1 MEDPVTTDSG
11 QTYER
16 SAIQENIQRN
26 GKTDP
31 FTRKPISGNLYPNF
45 ALKKAIQDF
54 IDKYNWINTAILGH
68 INLLKNKTI
77 IKSSFDDHLLDEI
90 TQNINLIFLTER
102 TR

>member
-16 SAIQENIQRN
+16 SAIEENIQRN

-31 FTRKPISGNLYPNF
+31 FTRAPISGNLYPNF

-54 IDKYNWINTAILGH
+54 IDKYDSFNLAILGH

-90 TQNINLIFLTER
+90 TQNIYLIWR
-102 TR
+102 SKRRR